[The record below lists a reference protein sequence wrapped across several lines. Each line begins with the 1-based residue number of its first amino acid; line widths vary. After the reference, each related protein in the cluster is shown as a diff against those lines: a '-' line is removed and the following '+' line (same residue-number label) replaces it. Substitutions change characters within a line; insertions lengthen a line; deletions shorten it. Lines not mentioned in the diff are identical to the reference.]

1 VARSALRSTRD
12 LPTTDGGANGRE
24 RLGEL
29 RFVPLSEDHVEALE
43 QLVADPDVLRF
54 TRVPEPVPQGF
65 VRAWIARY
73 EEGRRGGTREGF
85 AVVGEDGRF
94 LGLALAPVVDR
105 ETRTAELGYI
115 VAPAARGRGVA
126 TESLRFLTDWAFAEA
141 GSERAELP
149 ITTDNEASRRVAAR
163 CGYAYEG
170 TLRSHYVKPGLR
182 QDTEIW
188 ARLAGDAPAA
198 NERGAFRSEAELR
211 AFLGEPADLVR
222 AKVHDRLNDLTRQFV
237 ERSPFVCLA
246 TSAPDGSCDVSPRG
260 DPSGFVRILDERT
273 LLLPERPGNRLADS
287 LRNVLAN
294 SHVALL
300 FIIPGIGDTFRVNGR
315 ASVVT
320 DPELLA
326 PCAVE
331 GKTPKLG
338 YLIEIDEAYTHCP
351 KAFVRSSL
359 WDPDRYVAREEL
371 PSSGEIHRSL
381 NPDFDAEKYDRERA
395 ERYARREGF
404 Y

>member
-1 VARSALRSTRD
+1 
-12 LPTTDGGANGRE
+12 
-24 RLGEL
+24 
-29 RFVPLSEDHVEALE
+29 VPLAEDHVQALE
-43 QLVADPDVLRF
+43 ELVADPDVLRF
-54 TRVPEPVPQGF
+54 TRVPDPVPDGF
-65 VRAWIARY
+65 ARAWIARY
-73 EEGRRGGTREGF
+73 REGRRDGTREGF
-85 AVVGEDGRF
+85 AAVGEDGRF
-94 LGLALAPVVDR
+94 LGLALAPAVDR
-105 ETRTAELGYI
+105 ESATAELGYI

-126 TESLRFLTDWAFAEA
+126 TEALRFLTRWAFSEA
-141 GSERAELP
+141 GLERAELL
-149 ITTDNEASRRVAAR
+149 ISSANEASRRVAAR

-182 QDTEIW
+182 EDTEIW
-188 ARLAGDAPAA
+188 ARLAGDAPAG
-198 NERGAFRSEAELR
+198 NGRGAFRGEVELR
-211 AFLGEPADLVR
+211 AFLGDPTELVR
-222 AKVHDRLNDLTRQFV
+222 AKVSDRLNDLTRQFV

-260 DPSGFVRILDERT
+260 DPSGFVRILDDRT
-273 LLLPERPGNRLADS
+273 LLLPDRPGNRLADS

-294 SHVALL
+294 PHVALL

-315 ASVVT
+315 AAVVT
-320 DPELLA
+320 DPALLA

-351 KAFVRSSL
+351 KAFLRSSL

-381 NPDFDAEKYDRERA
+381 NPSFDAETYDRERA
-395 ERYARREGF
+395 ERYARREGL